1 MISMRSTLALAL
13 NLIACALLICTCI
26 ALAVWLADMR
36 GHSLSADRAMKATTE
51 VMSKA
56 EATNANIA
64 SIISKLSQYQ
74 DSDGVCSES
83 SLNLMRE
90 LTASSIQVQAIGRMQ
105 GDRLLCSTL
114 RGSYGDNVSLGPALA
129 TGNLG
134 TTTRVMVS
142 LPGIAGHKY
151 VVLERAGVA
160 VFVDQS
166 VMLDVIRTAPDVPL
180 GVFFRSTGIPISG
193 RGVFRPEWAHAL
205 RGEAEATYFDGQYQV
220 AMLSA
225 PEMDVVAYAAL
236 PVARIQDNID
246 AALWVI
252 VPAGGLLG
260 LLMAVGLFILIRQIT
275 NRITGFRY
283 ALQSPQVFMQYQP
296 IVDLRSGRFVG
307 AEALIRWQSGERMV
321 PPDRFIPA
329 AEKAGFIE
337 LVTERVV
344 QLVADDA
351 TAFLKQHP
359 DFHISINLSA
369 ADLNSDRTVSM
380 LTDMLDRTGL
390 PAQSFWVEATERG
403 FLEGGVVARV
413 IDEIRTIGMRVAI
426 DDFGTGY
433 SSLAFLSSFSLD
445 LLKIDKRFVDAIGR
459 GGAGGQ
465 VVSVVIELA
474 KSLGLE
480 VVAEG
485 VETEAQAHFLREH
498 GVQYA
503 QGWLFGRPNSIPA
516 LRELVT
522 RNRPWTPEP
531 GRMPLASGL
540 APATTTA

>member
-13 NLIACALLICTCI
+13 NLVACALLICSCI
-26 ALAVWLADMR
+26 ALAAWLADLR
-36 GHSLSADRAMKATTE
+36 GHDLSADRAMKASIE
-51 VMSKA
+51 VLSKA
-56 EATNANIA
+56 EATHADIT
-64 SIISKLSQYQ
+64 SIISRLSRHP
-74 DSDGVCSES
+74 DGDGVCGES

-90 LTASSIQVQAIGRMQ
+90 LATSSIHIQAIGRMQ

-114 RGSYGDNVSLGPALA
+114 RGSYGGNVSLGPVLT
-129 TGNLG
+129 TGKRG
-134 TTTRVMVS
+134 TTVRVMVS
-142 LPGIAGHKY
+142 LPGVEGHKY
-151 VVLERAGVA
+151 LVVEREGVA
-160 VFVDQS
+160 AFVDQS
-166 VMLDVIRTAPDVPL
+166 VAHDLIRTAPDVPL
-180 GVFFRSTGIPISG
+180 GVFLRDSGKPISG
-193 RGVFRPEWAHAL
+193 RGTFRSEWARAL
-205 RGEAEATYFDGQYQV
+205 RSGTQASYFDGQFQV
-220 AMLSA
+220 AMLSS
-225 PEMDVVAYAAL
+225 PDVNIVAYAAL
-236 PVARIQDNID
+236 PVGRIQDNID

-252 VPAGGLLG
+252 VPAGALLG
-260 LLMAVGLFILIRQIT
+260 LMLAVALFTLIRQIT
-275 NRITGFRY
+275 HRITGFRY

-351 TAFLKQHP
+351 AAFLKQHP

-516 LRELVT
+516 LRELIA
-522 RNRPWTPEP
+522 RNRPWTPEA
-531 GRMPLASGL
+531 GRMPGG
-540 APATTTA
+540 ATTPAA